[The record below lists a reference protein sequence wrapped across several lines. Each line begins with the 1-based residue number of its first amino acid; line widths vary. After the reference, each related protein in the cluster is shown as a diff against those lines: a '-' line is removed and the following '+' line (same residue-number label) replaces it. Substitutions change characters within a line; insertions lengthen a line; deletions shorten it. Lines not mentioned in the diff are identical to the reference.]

1 MDTIDIHA
9 VESKLT
15 DITVTPIPLS
25 SRRDKRDRDRDM
37 ADHYQQQQHQQW
49 KQYEA
54 ATKAFNLPPQ
64 TQISPVITTTPIP
77 NKNQKTHHNQSSST
91 SAAVASSPIA
101 LTRKTHSPVLPDPA
115 SVSITNVQRESS
127 STNSNIPNGISKY
140 AQLLM
145 VIEEMGKEIRPTY
158 TGSRTSV
165 ERLKRGIVH
174 ARVLVRE
181 CLMETDKNGRN

>member
-15 DITVTPIPLS
+15 DITVTPIPLTAT
-25 SRRDKRDRDRDM
+25 RRDKRDRERDY
-37 ADHYQQQQHQQW
+37 HQQQPDIKW

-64 TQISPVITTTPIP
+64 TQISPVITTTPILP
-77 NKNQKTHHNQSSST
+77 QQQSQASPSSSSVSYRQT
-91 SAAVASSPIA
+91 Q
-101 LTRKTHSPVLPDPA
+101 SPVPPSDA
-115 SVSITNVQRESS
+115 SNVQPL
-127 STNSNIPNGISKY
+127 NPNIPNGISKY

-145 VIEEMGKEIRPTY
+145 VIEEMGRDIRPTY
-158 TGSRTSV
+158 SGSRTSA

-174 ARVLVRE
+174 ARILVRE
-181 CLMETDKNGRN
+181 CLMETDKTARN

>member
-37 ADHYQQQQHQQW
+37 ADHYQQQQW

-77 NKNQKTHHNQSSST
+77 NKNQKTHHNQSSS
-91 SAAVASSPIA
+91 SAASAAAATI
-101 LTRKTHSPVLPDPA
+101 RKTQSPVLTDS
-115 SVSITNVQRESS
+115 SVSITNVQQQQ
-127 STNSNIPNGISKY
+127 STASSNIPNGNISKY

>member
-15 DITVTPIPLS
+15 DITVTPIPLTA
-25 SRRDKRDRDRDM
+25 SRRDKRDRERD
-37 ADHYQQQQHQQW
+37 YHQQSDIKW

-64 TQISPVITTTPIP
+64 TQISPVITTTPILP
-77 NKNQKTHHNQSSST
+77 QQQSQASP
-91 SAAVASSPIA
+91 SAG
-101 LTRKTHSPVLPDPA
+101 TTYRQTQSPVLPDP
-115 SVSITNVQRESS
+115 SVTMTNGQSL
-127 STNSNIPNGISKY
+127 NSNIPNGISKY

-145 VIEEMGKEIRPTY
+145 VIEEMGRDIRPTY
-158 TGSRTSV
+158 SGSRSSA

-174 ARVLVRE
+174 ARILVRE
-181 CLMETDKNGRN
+181 CLMETDKTSRN